1 MHLARVHRFCSF
13 PPGVQTSWAA
23 KVSDVIDCR
32 PKPSSSGGLLS
43 LPRSRWDEMPSGI
56 LNNREIQKR
65 RNPYMNRR
73 ALRPAMLMQID
84 RQMSLLLDWPVP

>member
-1 MHLARVHRFCSF
+1 
-13 PPGVQTSWAA
+13 
-23 KVSDVIDCR
+23 
-32 PKPSSSGGLLS
+32 
-43 LPRSRWDEMPSGI
+43 MPSGI

-73 ALRPAMLMQID
+73 ALGPAMLMQID